1 MDPVSVGGFDDK
13 IIGRVHILR
22 IFDDRLI
29 DIADISGKY
38 DFFAYTVFCDP
49 DFNAGRTK
57 QVTDICEAKLDSFT
71 ELNCLVIID
80 RCKKCNCIHGVLYSI
95 KWFIKRST

>member
-38 DFFAYTVFCDP
+38 DFFAYTVFRNP

-80 RCKKCNCIHGVLYSI
+80 RRKKCNCIHGVLYSI